1 MGLIPSLSVQKSL
14 GNRNGPKYRLMDHSR
29 QQFASPRAA
38 GGQTE
43 SLVVGFSP
51 PPSVEFRRIV
61 RAPYHPAAVD
71 YEVAPT
77 TNRPPHR
84 GQQRYLPVTSPLYS
98 PRRAGILT
106 RLSSTISPQPRT
118 LKLMESPGSALA
130 SSVAWRWLEGGFG
143 WLARLFLTLLHLFS
157 LFSCTPT

>member
-98 PRRAGILT
+98 PRRAGIPDETQLHNLT
-106 RLSSTISPQPRT
+106 ATTNSQAHGIAWLCLGFERGV
-118 LKLMESPGSALA
+118 E
-130 SSVAWRWLEGGFG
+130 VA
-143 WLARLFLTLLHLFS
+143 
-157 LFSCTPT
+157 